1 MSFNKI
7 LIFIV
12 VVMVAITA
20 INMYMT
26 FSRRLRVETLAYD
39 STYEYQI
46 DGTVTMT
53 SEMELLFLKPEQIND
68 FLDQFQRSDEEMRN
82 DFQESVNSFAENLE
96 RVMMVEDFRSSVT
109 RLPSNRMMVE
119 EFAVISGFAS
129 VEDGVVST
137 SLGEVEIELPEGS
150 SMRIILP
157 EGARLLSVTPQ
168 PSEKPAENIFVW
180 FDSGR
185 IPFPDVRFSL
195 DE

>member
-7 LIFIV
+7 LILIV

-26 FSRRLRVETLAYD
+26 FSRRLKVETLAYD
-39 STYEYQI
+39 STYEYQM

-68 FLDQFQRSDEEMRN
+68 FLEQFQRSDEEMRN
-82 DFQESVNSFAENLE
+82 DLQESVSSFAENLE
-96 RVMMVEDFRSSVT
+96 RMMMVEDFRSSVT
-109 RLPSNRMMVE
+109 RLPSNRIMVE

-157 EGARLLSVTPQ
+157 EGARVLSVTPQ
-168 PSEKPAENIFVW
+168 PSEQPAENVFVW

>member
-7 LIFIV
+7 LILIV

-26 FSRRLRVETLAYD
+26 FSRRLKVETLAYD
-39 STYEYQI
+39 STYEYQM

-68 FLDQFQRSDEEMRN
+68 FLEQFQRSDEEMRN
-82 DFQESVNSFAENLE
+82 DLQESVSSFAENLE
-96 RVMMVEDFRSSVT
+96 RMMMVEDFRSSVT
-109 RLPSNRMMVE
+109 RLPSNRIMVE

-129 VEDGVVST
+129 VEDGMVST

-157 EGARLLSVTPQ
+157 EGARVLSVTPQ
-168 PSEKPAENIFVW
+168 PSEQPAENVFVW

>member
-26 FSRRLRVETLAYD
+26 FSRRLKVETLAYD
-39 STYEYQI
+39 STYEYQM

-68 FLDQFQRSDEEMRN
+68 FLEQFQRSDEEMRN
-82 DFQESVNSFAENLE
+82 DLQESVSSFAENLE
-96 RVMMVEDFRSSVT
+96 RMMMVEDFRSSVT
-109 RLPSNRMMVE
+109 RLPSNRIMVE

-129 VEDGVVST
+129 VEDGMVST

-157 EGARLLSVTPQ
+157 EGARVLSVTPQ
-168 PSEKPAENIFVW
+168 PSEQPAENVFVW